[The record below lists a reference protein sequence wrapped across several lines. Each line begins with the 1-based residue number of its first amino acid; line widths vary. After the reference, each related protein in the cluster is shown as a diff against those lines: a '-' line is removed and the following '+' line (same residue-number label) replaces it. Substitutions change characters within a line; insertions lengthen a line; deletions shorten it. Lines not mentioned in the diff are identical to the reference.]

1 MLSQGNQNDWVE
13 IRRNLEAAK
22 VALEIARIDP
32 NFYGSVKQDRINWYQ
47 EEVDK
52 WREMVG

>member
-47 EEVDK
+47 GEVDK
-52 WREMVG
+52 WKGMMG